1 MDKPEHSCGVVAA
14 ALNGN
19 AAPTLKRALRAI
31 QHRGQESAGIAV
43 FDKGIRYLRGMGLVH
58 EVLTGREF
66 ESLRG
71 NVGIGHVR
79 YSTTG
84 ASSFENC
91 QPLVVSTSAGELAIG
106 HNGDI
111 VNAEKVRK
119 KLQSEGW
126 AFLTSTDSEII
137 IRILAN
143 ELAQYGDPIR
153 AIKNT
158 MRILDGAYSL
168 ALMIGE
174 RVFGVRDPF
183 GFRPLC
189 VGKLHNGFAIASESA
204 VFDVLHGEFI
214 RDVEPGEII
223 ELMPDRFSSTK
234 LPSPAH
240 TAHCMFEWVYF
251 ARPDSVIDGREVYSV
266 RKRIGRKLAEEQPV
280 NADVVV
286 AVPDSGRGHALGFA
300 EYSGIKYEEG
310 FMKNRYIERTF
321 ILPEQNQR
329 DEGVLLKLNPIRS
342 TVSGKRVVI
351 VDDSIVRGT
360 TMRKIVQ
367 MVRRAGAK
375 EVHVRV
381 GCPPIRAPCYYG
393 IDMKTRE
400 QFIAVNR
407 SFEEISKM
415 ITADSIG
422 YISIK
427 GLVEALDIPESD
439 LCLGCLT
446 AEYPTNVPGEKMRFQ
461 QKLEVEL

>member
-1 MDKPEHSCGVVAA
+1 
-14 ALNGN
+14 
-19 AAPTLKRALRAI
+19 
-31 QHRGQESAGIAV
+31 
-43 FDKGIRYLRGMGLVH
+43 
-58 EVLTGREF
+58 
-66 ESLRG
+66 
-71 NVGIGHVR
+71 
-79 YSTTG
+79 
-84 ASSFENC
+84 
-91 QPLVVSTSAGELAIG
+91 
-106 HNGDI
+106 
-111 VNAEKVRK
+111 
-119 KLQSEGW
+119 
-126 AFLTSTDSEII
+126 
-137 IRILAN
+137 
-143 ELAQYGDPIR
+143 
-153 AIKNT
+153 
-158 MRILDGAYSL
+158 
-168 ALMIGE
+168 
-174 RVFGVRDPF
+174 
-183 GFRPLC
+183 
-189 VGKLHNGFAIASESA
+189 
-204 VFDVLHGEFI
+204 
-214 RDVEPGEII
+214 
-223 ELMPDRFSSTK
+223 
-234 LPSPAH
+234 
-240 TAHCMFEWVYF
+240 
-251 ARPDSVIDGREVYSV
+251 
-266 RKRIGRKLAEEQPV
+266 
-280 NADVVV
+280 
-286 AVPDSGRGHALGFA
+286 
-300 EYSGIKYEEG
+300 
-310 FMKNRYIERTF
+310 MKNRYIERTF

>member
-1 MDKPEHSCGVVAA
+1 MDKPEHSCGIVGT
-14 ALNGN
+14 ALTCN
-19 AAPTLKRALRAI
+19 AAPTLKKALRVI

-43 FDKGIRYLRGMGLVH
+43 FDEHIKFVRGMGLVH
-58 EVLTGREF
+58 EVLSGREF
-66 ESLRG
+66 NALSG

-84 ASSFENC
+84 TSSVENC
-91 QPLVVSTSAGELAIG
+91 QPMVVSTSAGELALG

-111 VNAEKVRK
+111 VNADKVRA

-143 ELAQYGDPIR
+143 ELTQTGDAVK

-158 MRILDGAYSL
+158 MRMLDGAYSL
-168 ALMIGE
+168 ALMIGN
-174 RVFGVRDPF
+174 RIFGVRDPL

-189 VGKLHNGFAIASESA
+189 IGKLQNGYGIASESA
-204 VFDVLHGEFI
+204 VFDVLHGEFM
-214 RDVEPGEII
+214 RDVAPGEIV
-223 ELMPDRFSSTK
+223 ELTPDRFSSTRVPGPVHK
-234 LPSPAH
+234 
-240 TAHCMFEWVYF
+240 AHCMFEWVYF
-251 ARPDSVIDGREVYSV
+251 ARPDSIVDGKEVYRV
-266 RKRIGRKLAEEQPV
+266 RKNIGRKLAEEQPV
-280 NADVVV
+280 EADVVV

-300 EYSGIKYEEG
+300 EGSGLKYEEG
-310 FMKNRYIERTF
+310 FMKNRYVERTF
-321 ILPEQNQR
+321 IMPEQNLR
-329 DEGVLLKLNPIRS
+329 DEGVLLKLNPIKS

-375 EVHVRV
+375 EVHVRI

-400 QFIAVNR
+400 QFAATNR
-407 SFEEISKM
+407 SIEEISHL
-415 ITADSIG
+415 ITANSLG
-422 YISIK
+422 YTSLK
-427 GLVEALDIPESD
+427 GLVEALEIPESD
-439 LCLGCLT
+439 LCMACLN
-446 AEYPTNVPGEKMRFQ
+446 AEYPTNVPGERMRFQ
-461 QKLEVEL
+461 QRLEVEI